1 MKGENMSRRKTKL
14 QEGKFYYA
22 FGGGKHPS
30 QVYEIDKKHKTYK
43 SIKTGTTQNKDMI
56 PIKSIQK
63 GYKNSFVHKI
73 PFEGTRSDY
82 GDKELVGLSFDS
94 SDYITIE
101 QIKKRKPKRSRRA
114 KERYK

>member
-1 MKGENMSRRKTKL
+1 MSRRKTKL

-56 PIKSIQK
+56 LLNLFKKDIKTVSFIK
-63 GYKNSFVHKI
+63 DLLKALDRIMEIKN
-73 PFEGTRSDY
+73 
-82 GDKELVGLSFDS
+82 L
-94 SDYITIE
+94 
-101 QIKKRKPKRSRRA
+101 
-114 KERYK
+114 